1 MWNKKMQTLSVPVTK
16 IRGAKMPRKRMI
28 DSAYWSDE
36 EVGMWSSDAKLFY
49 IGLWNFAD
57 DEGRFRAVP
66 KLLKAQI
73 FPYSDIDM
81 EQVIDE
87 TKSKIQ
93 YYEDRGQKY
102 GWVKNFK
109 KHQYLSKKIPSRLPA
124 PPSVEEGNKR
134 IEKREA
140 EPVPDSP
147 ITTSGKRLSPAKER
161 FDNFFTTITDQE
173 KKMGNLAWL
182 AINKCIKM
190 KVEKDE
196 KSRRAVIVWIRTYPK
211 LNVPL
216 EISKADAWLLT
227 HGKEN
232 KNGVTFFNNWLNI
245 ASTYQTRDAAI
256 AGRGDDRPVSI
267 PSNESEFNDNEGE
280 IGTGNQNTPR
290 TVTDI

>member
-1 MWNKKMQTLSVPVTK
+1 
-16 IRGAKMPRKRMI
+16 MPRKRMI
-28 DSAYWSDE
+28 DWTFWEDE
-36 EVGMWSSDAKLFY
+36 EIAGWTERARLFY

-57 DEGRFRAVP
+57 DDGRFRAKP
-66 KLLKAQI
+66 KLLRSNI
-73 FPYSDIDM
+73 FPYEEVDIEKLM
-81 EQVIDE
+81 EE

-93 YYEDRGQKY
+93 YYESGGQKY
-102 GWVKNFK
+102 GWLKNFR
-109 KHQYLSKKIPSRLPA
+109 KHQIINHPTDSKLPA
-124 PPSVEEGNKR
+124 PPSVEETNKG
-134 IEKREA
+134 IGKRET
-140 EPVPDSP
+140 EPVPNSSDTKS
-147 ITTSGKRLSPAKER
+147 SKRIPHPAKER

-173 KKMGNLAWL
+173 KKIGNLAWL

-245 ASTYQTRDAAI
+245 AANYQTRDAAI

-267 PSNESEFNDNEGE
+267 PSNESEFNDTEGQIE
-280 IGTGNQNTPR
+280 QGDEVDPR
-290 TVTDI
+290 TIADI